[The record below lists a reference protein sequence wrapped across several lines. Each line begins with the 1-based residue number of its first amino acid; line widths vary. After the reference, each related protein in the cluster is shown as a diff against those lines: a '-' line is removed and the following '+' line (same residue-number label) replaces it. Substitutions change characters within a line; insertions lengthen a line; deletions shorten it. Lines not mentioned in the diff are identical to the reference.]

1 MIHNFSGLL
10 LLIAGI
16 VGALPIDNPNNRIA
30 WVLVAIAGL
39 LMVAPV

>member
-1 MIHNFSGLL
+1 MHSIPGIL

-16 VGALPIDNPNNRIA
+16 VGALESQPTYFPRIA

-39 LMVAPV
+39 LMVLPI